1 MGSSIKLSGLYDNSK
16 EYKQV
21 QTAGIAQT
29 NIPVGTCVRSEN
41 DKCYINDKE
50 DSILIEGITYDN
62 TIKGNVV
69 GVIRYGL
76 AKVRA
81 GDFRVSKGDY
91 VSCYKDGSIKPSNNP
106 EHQIGYVVDEEGSYY
121 IVNLLIGG
129 RV

>member
-1 MGSSIKLSGLYDNSK
+1 MGSSIKLSGFYDNSK

-29 NIPVGTCVRSEN
+29 NIPAGTCVRSEN
-41 DKCYINDKE
+41 DKCYINDIE
-50 DSILIEGITYDN
+50 DSILIEGVTYDN
-62 TIKGNVV
+62 TIEGNVV

-76 AKVRA
+76 AKIIT
-81 GDFRVSKGDY
+81 GGFRVSKGDY

-106 EHQIGYVVDEEGSYY
+106 ENQIGYVVDEEGSYY

-129 RV
+129 RI